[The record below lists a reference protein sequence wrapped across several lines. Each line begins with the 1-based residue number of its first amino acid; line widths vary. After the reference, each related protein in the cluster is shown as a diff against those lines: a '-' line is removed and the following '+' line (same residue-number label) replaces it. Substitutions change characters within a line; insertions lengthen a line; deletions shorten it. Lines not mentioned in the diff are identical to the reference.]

1 MSVALRA
8 RRVAAAR
15 ALVDDPR
22 RGQPTWDD
30 LAAWPAWAALDT
42 QALQALTAKS
52 AIWLHAGSWRGC
64 ICGATLKQLRQRL
77 GDVDFAR
84 LMAPREDDTA
94 ALPLPD
100 ADPLDD
106 WLLAEGREV
115 LLASVGSAVL
125 RVLLRERL
133 WPRTLPPLPAR
144 DTARAQ
150 RALSLAGG
158 TP

>member
-1 MSVALRA
+1 MSRKSRKGYYVAGEFVAAGSELDQQFRTEQKGGDGPSRTERKTASEDLQKIGEDLLTLRA
-8 RRVAAAR
+8 
-15 ALVDDPR
+15 
-22 RGQPTWDD
+22 D
-30 LAAWPAWAALDT
+30 L
-42 QALQALTAKS
+42 
-52 AIWLHAGSWRGC
+52 
-64 ICGATLKQLRQRL
+64 
-77 GDVDFAR
+77 F
-84 LMAPREDDTA
+84 A